1 MILIYYFLLRAIFCK
16 NQAVSGNLQKWM
28 FQKCRIFTY
37 FTQNNERNNS
47 GKYFLKIFI
56 FGWVIEAQIFNVFT
70 GKSARWQNFGFWILL
85 FPMGTGI
92 HHILLLFTKLEVKLY
107 QKNYKKLLGSIAW
120 SIYHQIT
127 KNWFLGSFWRHLS
140 PLDISG
146 RWLVF
151 LKLDAVM

>member
-28 FQKCRIFTY
+28 FQKCGIFTY
-37 FTQNNERNNS
+37 FTKNNERDNS

-56 FGWVIEAQIFNVFT
+56 FGWVIEAQIFNIFT
-70 GKSARWQNFGFWILL
+70 GKSARWQNFGFCILL

-107 QKNYKKLLGSIAW
+107 QKNYKNYWALLPGLYIIKLQKIDFWAVFEG
-120 SIYHQIT
+120 IYLPWT
-127 KNWFLGSFWRHLS
+127 
-140 PLDISG
+140 
-146 RWLVF
+146 
-151 LKLDAVM
+151 